1 MFRRL
6 RALVGYRIAGTDGEF
21 GRVDDFYFD
30 ERDWRVRYLVVDTG
44 SWLPGREVLV
54 APGEMGR
61 PDADRSVVPVGLT
74 QEQIEKSPP
83 VQSDMPISRQQELE
97 LARYYH
103 WATEWDTGPLS
114 RSVGRSVAWETPEG
128 ERAKHEDQRRSHLR
142 SVEEIAGY
150 HIQAAGGEIGKVDD
164 VLADPQSWMI
174 RYVVV
179 DTGGWLSDR
188 LVLLAPEWIQK
199 VSWAHQQLVTDL
211 SREKIETCPEH
222 KAQQIVDREEERRLH
237 EHFGR
242 TPYWEL
248 EERGTGA
255 KP

>member
-6 RALVGYRIAGTDGEF
+6 RALIGYRIAGTDEEF
-21 GRVDDFYFD
+21 GRARDFYFD

-44 SWLPGREVLV
+44 GWLPGREVLI
-54 APGEMGR
+54 APGEMGP
-61 PDADRSVVPVGLT
+61 PDAERSVVPVNLT
-74 QEQIEKSPP
+74 REQIENSPP

-97 LARYYH
+97 LAQYYN
-103 WATEWDTGPLS
+103 WATEWDTGPLA
-114 RSVGRSVAWETPEG
+114 RWVGESVAWETPRR
-128 ERAKHEDQRRSHLR
+128 ERTKHEEQRRSHLR

-164 VLADPQSWMI
+164 VLAEADSWLI

-188 LVLLAPEWIQK
+188 LVLLAPEWIQQ
-199 VSWAHQQLVTDL
+199 VSWAEQALVTDL
-211 SREKIETCPEH
+211 PREQIETCPEH
-222 KAQQIVDREEERRLH
+222 DAAKPLDRSEEQRLH

-242 TPYWEL
+242 TPYWDMENQ
-248 EERGTGA
+248 GG
-255 KP
+255 